1 MRSARRIAPL
11 AAASLFGAL
20 LVSVPISGSMASP
33 QGNPAVTSAA
43 APRTCVPAPNADCR
57 GADLSGKNLAGR
69 NLRGINLRGADLTG
83 ANLRRADLRGA
94 NLRGAELVDANLRL
108 AKLRNADVR
117 GADFGGAELHGTQL
131 GGARLNSDDQDI
143 IVFPDEIA
151 KVEDAIDSAA
161 QTVDLVIYEVGG
173 PTLVGQASAPGAL
186 MRAVSRGVKVRV
198 IVNGGWRQCT
208 FDDSTQT
215 FTNQFTCATVYT
227 RRGEPVGSEG
237 TGKASWAYAV
247 RESLMA
253 AYADPQSGV
262 TPQLPEVNFANNNFN
277 VTHQKTLI
285 IDGTYSSG
293 PDAGEP
299 RSAGDM
305 LPSSQALVMTGNLL
319 SSGPT
324 SGWGEA
330 STSADDT
337 TWMVNPASTCR
348 GGPCPIENTARDFG
362 VPIDDP
368 VLIGE
373 IARIFASD
381 YMCGAGAP
389 GVKPSRTNTNGLLT
403 TALPL
408 TWSNGSY
415 QDRVGFTPSEYPSP
429 AFGYQ
434 YLTDWDGKTV
444 YAQTVQGNVRSRM
457 LDLIN
462 GAQESLLLYNEEFS
476 DDSVIAAVTAAAQRL
491 GAGNVK
497 LIMTW
502 SPMRKTDTK
511 QPHIWSTWKALA
523 DAGVAI
529 MLSEYTDPYTQ
540 DDSELYVHAKVILA
554 DSADAYVGSTNFTS
568 ESMDWN
574 RELGVRLTNRENP
587 GGGWIESVQGMA
599 DLMTQFKKDFSDT
612 ANMTSWAKIE
622 PQLPPADPSGSS
634 SAALRSKEIVR
645 PATSGVY
652 YDTPQLCGPLPM
664 SDAPLPLP

>member
-1 MRSARRIAPL
+1 MRSARRIIPV
-11 AAASLFGAL
+11 AAASLLGAL
-20 LVSVPISGSMASP
+20 LASVPISGSMASP
-33 QGNPAVTSAA
+33 QGEPAATPSAS
-43 APRTCVPAPNADCR
+43 PRACVPAPNADCR
-57 GADLSGKNLAGR
+57 RADLRGRNLAGR
-69 NLRGINLRGADLTG
+69 NLRGIDLRGADLTG
-83 ANLRRADLRGA
+83 ANLRRADLRRA

-131 GGARLNSDDQDI
+131 GGARLNSDDQDV
-143 IVFPDEIA
+143 IVFPDEIG
-151 KVEDAIDSAA
+151 KVEDVIDSAA
-161 QTVDLVIYEVGG
+161 QTVDLVIYEAGG
-173 PTLVGQASAPGAL
+173 PNLVGQESAPGAL

-198 IVNGGWRQCT
+198 IVNGGWRECT

-227 RRGEPVGSEG
+227 RKGQPPGWQG

-253 AYADPQSGV
+253 AYAAPQSGV

-293 PDAGEP
+293 PNAGEP

-305 LPSSQALVMTGNLL
+305 LATSQALVMTGNLL
-319 SSGPT
+319 SL
-324 SGWGEA
+324 GWGEA

-337 TWMVNPASTCR
+337 TWMGNPASTCR

-362 VPIDDP
+362 VPVDDP

-373 IARIFASD
+373 ISRIFASD
-381 YMCGAGAP
+381 FICGAGAP
-389 GVKPSRTNTNGLLT
+389 GGAPSRTNTNGLLG

-415 QDRVGFTPSEYPSP
+415 QDRVGSTPSEYPSP

-434 YLTDWDGKTV
+434 YPTNWEGQTV
-444 YAQTVQGNVRSRM
+444 YAQTVQGNVRGRM

-502 SPMRKTDTK
+502 SPMSKTDTR
-511 QPHIWSTWKALA
+511 QPLIWSTWRALA
-523 DAGVAI
+523 DAGVSI
-529 MLSEYTDPYTQ
+529 MLSEYADPYTQ
-540 DDSELYVHAKVILA
+540 DESELYVHAKMILA

-612 ANMTSWAKIE
+612 KNMTSWATIE
-622 PQLPPADPSGSS
+622 PQLPPKEPSASS
-634 SAALRSKEIVR
+634 SVAMRSQQIVQ
-645 PATSGVY
+645 PASSGVY

>member
-1 MRSARRIAPL
+1 MRSARRIAPI
-11 AAASLFGAL
+11 AAASLLGAL
-20 LVSVPISGSMASP
+20 LASVPISGSMASP
-33 QGNPAVTSAA
+33 QGEPAVTSAA
-43 APRTCVPAPNADCR
+43 TPRACVPAPNADCR
-57 GADLSGKNLAGR
+57 GADLSGRNLAGR
-69 NLRGINLRGADLTG
+69 NLRGIDLRGADLTG
-83 ANLRRADLRGA
+83 ANLRRADLRRA
-94 NLRGAELVDANLRL
+94 NLRNAELVDANLRL

-131 GGARLNSDDQDI
+131 GGARLNSDDQDV
-143 IVFPDEIA
+143 IVFPEEIG

-161 QTVDLVIYEVGG
+161 QTIDLVIYEVGG
-173 PTLVGQASAPGAL
+173 PTLVGQADAPGAL

-198 IVNGGWRQCT
+198 IVNGGWRKCT

-227 RRGEPVGSEG
+227 WPAPPRNG

-293 PDAGEP
+293 PNAGEP

-305 LPSSQALVMTGNLL
+305 LPTSQALVMTGNLL
-319 SSGPT
+319 SADSH
-324 SGWGEA
+324 SSWGEA
-330 STSADDT
+330 SMSADDT

-348 GGPCPIENTARDFG
+348 NGPCPIENTARDFG
-362 VPIDDP
+362 VPVDDP

-373 IARIFASD
+373 ISRIFASD
-381 YMCGAGAP
+381 FICGAGVP
-389 GVKPSRTNTNGLLT
+389 GGAPSRTNTNGLLG

-415 QDRVGFTPSEYPSP
+415 QDRVGYTPSEYPSP

-434 YLTDWDGKTV
+434 YLTNWDKQAV
-444 YAQTVQGNVRSRM
+444 YTQTVQGNVRGRM

-502 SPMRKTDTK
+502 SPMGKTDTR
-511 QPHIWSTWKALA
+511 QPRIWGTWKALA

-529 MLSEYTDPYTQ
+529 MLSEWSDPHTQ
-540 DDSELYVHAKVILA
+540 NESELYVHAKVILA

-574 RELGVRLTNRENP
+574 RELGLRLTNRENP
-587 GGGWIESVQGMA
+587 GGGWIESVQGLA

-612 ANMTSWAKIE
+612 TNMTSWATIE
-622 PQLPPADPSGSS
+622 SHLPKDDSAGSASATTRSQEITRPS
-634 SAALRSKEIVR
+634 A
-645 PATSGVY
+645 SGVSY
-652 YDTPQLCGPLPM
+652 EAPQLCGPLPM